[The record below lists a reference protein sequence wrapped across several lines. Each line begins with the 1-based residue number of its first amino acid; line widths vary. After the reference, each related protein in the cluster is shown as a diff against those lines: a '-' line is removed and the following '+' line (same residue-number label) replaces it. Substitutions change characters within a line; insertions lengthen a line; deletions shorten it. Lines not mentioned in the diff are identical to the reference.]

1 MRQVSPAASVPA
13 SVSRYLLPHER
24 SCITVRIHPAKLAG
38 PLILVFG
45 GLVAVGELTRRSV
58 RPKIVWGAYL
68 PVLLYFLQRVAARQA
83 TYFTVTDNRMILV
96 SGFAVRKVAMMPLTR
111 VTDMSFRRS
120 ALGRLL
126 GYGEFIIE
134 SAGQERVRSRRC
146 APLTSCR
153 IRSSFTWRSAALS
166 SRARWPRPSRM
177 KTTCPIDTVELSS
190 CLRSERETRTEAA
203 GGRSDRGI
211 GQAKRWPQ
219 S

>member
-24 SCITVRIHPAKLAG
+24 SCITVRKHPAELAG
-38 PLILVFG
+38 PLILVSG
-45 GLVAVGELTRRSV
+45 GLVAAGELTRRSV

-68 PVLLYFLQRVAARQA
+68 SVLLYFLQRLAARQA

-96 SGFAVRKVAMMPLTR
+96 SGFVARKVAMMPLTR

-134 SAGQERVRSRRC
+134 SAGQDQ
-146 APLTSCR
+146 
-153 IRSSFTWRSAALS
+153 AL
-166 SRARWPRPSRM
+166 RTINFLPYPEQLYLEVCGLVFPGA
-177 KTTCPIDTVELSS
+177 VA
-190 CLRSERETRTEAA
+190 ETQQ
-203 GGRSDRGI
+203 D
-211 GQAKRWPQ
+211 KDDLPD
-219 S
+219 

>member
-24 SCITVRIHPAKLAG
+24 SCITVRKHPAELAG
-38 PLILVFG
+38 PLILVSG
-45 GLVAVGELTRRSV
+45 GLVAAGELTRRSV

-68 PVLLYFLQRVAARQA
+68 SVLLYFLQRVAAWQA

-96 SGFAVRKVAMMPLTR
+96 SGFVVRKVAMMPLTR

-134 SAGQERVRSRRC
+134 SAGEEQ
-146 APLTSCR
+146 
-153 IRSSFTWRSAALS
+153 AL
-166 SRARWPRPSRM
+166 R
-177 KTTCPIDTVELSS
+177 TIDFLPYPEQLYLEVCGLVFPGTVA
-190 CLRSERETRTEAA
+190 ETQQDE
-203 GGRSDRGI
+203 DDL
-211 GQAKRWPQ
+211 PD
-219 S
+219 